1 MKVLHSL
8 ADYEPKILLAFGESL
23 KGDRKFTDFL
33 MTNQFQELAALSGAI
48 NSDTDAL
55 NWLLQSDFPEFGVL
69 SNAIDGED
77 NADNLFHTL
86 WYGNYK
92 DYQGDDDEKNNTMWR
107 MVKDFIRALGLDPD
121 QETDESDLVGLE
133 FSAEL
138 SFNDGMS
145 TDDDGNPIKVGNPR
159 NEIVRIV

>member
-1 MKVLHSL
+1 MAMIPNLSDIPDKAPVEGGEYELRITKVK
-8 ADYEPKILLAFGESL
+8 ETK
-23 KGDRKFTDFL
+23 
-33 MTNQFQELAALSGAI
+33 
-48 NSDTDAL
+48 
-55 NWLLQSDFPEFGVL
+55 
-69 SNAIDGED
+69 SNRTGRYGCMLICTIDGED
-77 NADNLFHTL
+77 NADNVFHTL

-92 DYQGDDDEKNNTMWR
+92 DYQGDDDEKNNIMWR

-145 TDDDGNPIKVGNPR
+145 TDDDGNPIRIGNPR

>member
-77 NADNLFHTL
+77 NALEWLKKYNCDFLLKFALACQKNDQAIKWFVDNDL
-86 WYGNYK
+86 
-92 DYQGDDDEKNNTMWR
+92 R
-107 MVKDFIRALGLDPD
+107 IFILLIRTIHDILLHQSWDS
-121 QETDESDLVGLE
+121 SDIHKIRR
-133 FSAEL
+133 S
-138 SFNDGMS
+138 
-145 TDDDGNPIKVGNPR
+145 
-159 NEIVRIV
+159 